1 MTAADHEHHVF
12 KRAVVYSAV
21 AHIILFLLLILSPY
35 FPKPSQKGTVYY
47 VNMVGFGGGAGGGDV
62 LRGGRGAPEGGEE
75 VVETAPQAP
84 QSLADLT
91 PPQKFE
97 QESQPSLR
105 YPVEKPKREP
115 EPKVEKKSVI
125 QKSDSAKKA
134 PPEKKESGSSGK
146 GEGTGS
152 GVRLGFGSGS
162 GSGFGSEFAS
172 QIGLGTFPFPY
183 YLETI
188 LDTVSSNWFTSRLSA
203 GVSGEFYTTV
213 YFRIQRDGRISNV
226 SILERSGVTALDLSA
241 VRAVQSSRF
250 PPLPSEYREDYL
262 GIRLIFEHK

>member
-1 MTAADHEHHVF
+1 MTAVGREQHVF
-12 KRAVVYSAV
+12 KRAIVYSAA
-21 AHIILFLLLILSPY
+21 AHFILFLLLILSPY
-35 FPKPSQKGTVYY
+35 LPKPSKKGTVYY
-47 VNMVGFGGGAGGGDV
+47 VNMVAFGGGGGGGEV
-62 LRGGRGAPEGGEE
+62 SGGGGGPSGGAEE
-75 VVETAPQAP
+75 VVETAPQAR

-91 PPQKFE
+91 TPQKFE

-115 EPKVEKKSVI
+115 EPKVEKKPVI
-125 QKSDSAKKA
+125 QKPESTAKA
-134 PPEKKESGSSGK
+134 TTESKESGSSGK
-146 GEGTGS
+146 GTGS
-152 GVRLGFGSGS
+152 GVRFGLGSGS

-172 QIGLGTFPFPY
+172 QIGLGTFPYLY

-188 LDTVSSNWFTSRLSA
+188 LDTVSSNWFTARISA

-226 SILERSGVTALDLSA
+226 SILERSGVTILDLSA
-241 VRAVQSSRF
+241 IRAVQSSRF